1 MSLSIDS
8 ITSALSD
15 AALVLGAFDAVNSHE
30 AKNPPG
36 TGTTCEIVFSGFELL
51 ANRSGLDVVS
61 FKLTYKVR
69 IRTTWA
75 QQPTDGIDPALLK
88 ACDALLASYI
98 GGFTLEGNSNA
109 IDLLGMA
116 GGTPISAQSGYID
129 QGGVMYRIVEITL
142 PLIVDDLWTEAA

>member
-1 MSLSIDS
+1 VSLSIDS
-8 ITSALSD
+8 ITSALSSS
-15 AALVLGAFDAVNSHE
+15 AQALGVFDTVNSYE
-30 AKNPPG
+30 VKNPPG
-36 TGTTCEIVFSGFELL
+36 TGITCEIVFGSFELVPT
-51 ANRSGLDVVS
+51 RSGLQDVS

-88 ACDALLASYI
+88 ACDVLLASYI
-98 GGFTLEGNSNA
+98 GGFTLGGNTNA
-109 IDLLGMA
+109 IDLLGLT
-116 GGTPISAQSGYID
+116 GGTPITAQSGYID